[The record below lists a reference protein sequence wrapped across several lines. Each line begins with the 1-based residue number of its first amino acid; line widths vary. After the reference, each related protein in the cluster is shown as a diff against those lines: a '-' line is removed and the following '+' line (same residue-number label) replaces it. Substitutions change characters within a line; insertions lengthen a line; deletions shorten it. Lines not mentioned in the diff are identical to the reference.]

1 MSSFQAKDFIQMMID
16 ACAEVEN
23 VEEDAKDAT
32 QNDRPTKKV
41 PLTTSEL
48 LGQVLI

>member
-1 MSSFQAKDFIQMMID
+1 MMID
-16 ACAEVEN
+16 ASAEVEN
-23 VEEDAKDAT
+23 MEEDAKDAT

-48 LGQVLI
+48 LGQVLHFYN